1 MPGKQQGVL
10 VINCFVPRLCLAGW
24 IYEIKASFG
33 LLKEILEGK
42 KNELSPLSKIPP
54 FFFQNSFRSK
64 GALRCSGNLA
74 RRHPVGS
81 GAGWFQSVFSLAPPA
96 HKSGG

>member
-1 MPGKQQGVL
+1 
-10 VINCFVPRLCLAGW
+10 VPRLCLAGW

-54 FFFQNSFRSK
+54 FFFSKFLQVQRSPK
-64 GALRCSGNLA
+64 
-74 RRHPVGS
+74 
-81 GAGWFQSVFSLAPPA
+81 VFW
-96 HKSGG
+96 KSR

>member
-1 MPGKQQGVL
+1 
-10 VINCFVPRLCLAGW
+10 LAGW

-54 FFFQNSFRSK
+54 FFFFK
-64 GALRCSGNLA
+64 IPSG
-74 RRHPVGS
+74 PKE
-81 GAGWFQSVFSLAPPA
+81 P
-96 HKSGG
+96 